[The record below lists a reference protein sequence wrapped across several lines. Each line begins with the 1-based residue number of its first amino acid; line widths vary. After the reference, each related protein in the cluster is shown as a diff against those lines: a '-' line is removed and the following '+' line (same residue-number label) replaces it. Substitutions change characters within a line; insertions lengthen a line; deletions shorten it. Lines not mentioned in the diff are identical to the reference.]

1 MMMMCCSPM
10 HYSITS
16 ETVMETLR
24 NTTGRGHRRGGGRR
38 ESIFPL
44 SLNLTVKEYFPIWRK
59 KVKSASTNCFHV
71 KNVQH
76 FFCILMLS

>member
-24 NTTGRGHRRGGGRR
+24 NTTGRGHRRGGRR
-38 ESIFPL
+38 ESIFPF

-71 KNVQH
+71 KKCAA
-76 FFCILMLS
+76 FF